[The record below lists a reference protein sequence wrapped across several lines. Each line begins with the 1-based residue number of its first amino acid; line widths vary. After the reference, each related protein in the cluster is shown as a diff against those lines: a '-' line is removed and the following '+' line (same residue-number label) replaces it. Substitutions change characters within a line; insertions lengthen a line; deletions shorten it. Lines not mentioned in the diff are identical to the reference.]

1 MTHIKPKKKWGQNF
15 LIDKN
20 ICNKIVSTLNIKS
33 DDCILEIGPGKGA
46 ITELI
51 SKKVKKIIGVEIDK
65 NLCNILEQKNIPN
78 LEIVNQDI
86 LKTNIEKYNCKTI
99 VGNLPYYITSPIIFN
114 FFESGTQW
122 EKMFFLIQREVAE
135 RITAKP
141 GSKSYGR
148 LSIMTQIFSKPQI
161 LFNISANVFRP
172 IPKVESSFICLEKNT
187 DRKIHDYNRF
197 RDIIRLIFN
206 KRRKK
211 LKNSI
216 TPEMQ
221 LNIDLIP
228 ELLDKR
234 PEEISVDKYIE
245 LIN

>member
-1 MTHIKPKKKWGQNF
+1 MKPKKRWGQNF

-20 ICNKIVSTLNIKS
+20 TCNKIVSTLNIKS
-33 DDCILEIGPGKGA
+33 EDSILEIGPGKGA

-65 NLCNILEQKNIPN
+65 NLCQILEQKNIPN
-78 LEIVNQDI
+78 LEIINQDI
-86 LKTNIEKYNCKTI
+86 LKTNLKKYDCKTI

-114 FFESGTQW
+114 FFESGIKW
-122 EKMFFLIQREVAE
+122 EEMFFLIQREVAE
-135 RITAKP
+135 RIVAKP

-148 LSIMTQIFSKPQI
+148 LSVMTQIFSKPQI
-161 LFNISANVFRP
+161 LFNVSKNVFRP
-172 IPKVESSFICLEKNT
+172 IPKVESSFIYLKRDTN
-187 DRKIHDYNRF
+187 RKIHDYNRF
-197 RDIIRLIFN
+197 RDIVRAIFN

-211 LKNSI
+211 LKNCI
-216 TPEMQ
+216 TPDMK

-228 ELLDKR
+228 TLLDKR
-234 PEEISVDKYIE
+234 PGEISVNKYIE